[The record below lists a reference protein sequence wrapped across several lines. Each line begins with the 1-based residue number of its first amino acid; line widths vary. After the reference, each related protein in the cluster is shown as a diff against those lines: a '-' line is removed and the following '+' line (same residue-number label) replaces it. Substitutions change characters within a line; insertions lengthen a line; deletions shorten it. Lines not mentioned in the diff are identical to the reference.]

1 MLLRNNTKILIPLM
15 FSFFVMGFVDVIGVT
30 TNFVKEDFAL
40 SDSVANLFPSS
51 VFLWFLLLSV
61 PIGLWMNRT
70 GCRKILAL
78 GGIVTSLALLL
89 PYVAEGVLG
98 VLASFCLLG
107 IGNTLIQVS
116 INPLAA
122 CVFTGKRLA
131 GALTFGQ
138 FMKAMASF
146 LGPVLAA
153 WVIVITGHW
162 QSLFLGLSVMA
173 FLVAISLLLVSVSE
187 EKRLRSSSFKQC
199 AFLLKDKFI
208 LLLFVGIVC
217 HVGMDVGINV
227 TLPKIFVE
235 RLHCAVGE
243 AGYSSSVY
251 FLFRTIGCLGGAF
264 LLVRCSARRFF
275 LISLM
280 CLGIGILGML
290 FSGQALVLYISI
302 VFLGLGNSNVFS
314 LIMSQALLHRS
325 DARNEVSGLM
335 VMGLVGGAIFPLLM
349 GAFSDVVGA
358 QWGAVLILCMGL
370 AYLMYVGVRMR
381 D

>member
-1 MLLRNNTKILIPLM
+1 MLLRNNIKILIPLM
-15 FSFFVMGFVDVIGVT
+15 FSFFVMGFVDIIGVT

-78 GGIVTSLALLL
+78 GAIVTSLALLL

-98 VLASFCLLG
+98 VLLSFCLLG

-122 CVFTGKRLA
+122 CVFTGKKLA

-162 QSLFLGLSVMA
+162 QPLFLGLSVVA
-173 FLVAISLLLVSVSE
+173 FLVAIGLLLVPVGE
-187 EKRLRSSSFKQC
+187 EEGLRSSSFKQC
-199 AFLLKDKFI
+199 TFLLKDKFI
-208 LLLFVGIVC
+208 LLLFVGIMC
-217 HVGMDVGINV
+217 HVGMDVSINV

-235 RLHCAVGE
+235 RLHCAAGE

-251 FLFRTIGCLGGAF
+251 FLFRTVGCLGGAF

-280 CLGIGILGML
+280 CLGIGILGAL
-290 FSGQALVLYISI
+290 FSGQESVLYISI
-302 VFLGLGNSNVFS
+302 MFLGLGNSNVFS
-314 LIMSQALLHRS
+314 LIMSQALLHRP

-335 VMGLVGGAIFPLLM
+335 VMGLVGGAVFPLLM
-349 GAFSDVVGA
+349 GLASDVVRA

-370 AYLMYVGVRMR
+370 AYLIYVGVRMR